1 MSAFGT
7 TSPSALLH
15 VAGGDILVNNNQ
27 NYASG
32 DSGGTATGILQVDTS
47 NNLLLG
53 ATSLTGA
60 VYFYNHGYY
69 TNSVVPMMI
78 SSTGN
83 VGIGTAS
90 PSYTLQVNGSVAGT
104 SAYVNTSDARLKRDI
119 EPIAY
124 GLDAVMKLRPVGFN
138 WKNQDQ
144 DWKKQHQIGLIAQEV
159 ETVVPEVV
167 TVANDAMRTESIA
180 YGSLVPVLI
189 QAIQELKADK
199 DNQAKAISELRQ
211 EYDAYK
217 KTSTVAFA
225 GAVR

>member
-104 SAYVNTSDARLKRDI
+104 SAYVNTSDARLKETLSR
-119 EPIAY
+119 
-124 GLDAVMKLRPVGFN
+124 LLM
-138 WKNQDQ
+138 
-144 DWKKQHQIGLIAQEV
+144 DW
-159 ETVVPEVV
+159 
-167 TVANDAMRTESIA
+167 MR
-180 YGSLVPVLI
+180 
-189 QAIQELKADK
+189 
-199 DNQAKAISELRQ
+199 
-211 EYDAYK
+211 
-217 KTSTVAFA
+217 
-225 GAVR
+225 

>member
-1 MSAFGT
+1 
-7 TSPSALLH
+7 
-15 VAGGDILVNNNQ
+15 
-27 NYASG
+27 
-32 DSGGTATGILQVDTS
+32 
-47 NNLLLG
+47 
-53 ATSLTGA
+53 
-60 VYFYNHGYY
+60 
-69 TNSVVPMMI
+69 
-78 SSTGN
+78 
-83 VGIGTAS
+83 
-90 PSYTLQVNGSVAGT
+90 
-104 SAYVNTSDARLKRDI
+104 
-119 EPIAY
+119 
-124 GLDAVMKLRPVGFN
+124 MKLRPVGFN